1 MPVLRSHLRTGGRSV
16 SDDRAI
22 WKIEGSADQFEIAI
36 LETENA
42 LYRKENRRLKVEVA
56 ELRAALDKRSKPQ
69 A

>member
-1 MPVLRSHLRTGGRSV
+1 M

-42 LYRKENRRLKVEVA
+42 LYRKENARLKVEVA
-56 ELRAALDKRSKPQ
+56 ELRAVLDKRRKR
-69 A
+69 